1 MSCYREFLHPD
12 LKDWF
17 VFYSIV
23 FLYIKLNKG
32 EIIMNI
38 NTNTTSYDI
47 DDFIFA
53 NEEAYVSER

>member
-1 MSCYREFLHPD
+1 MFCYREFLHPD

-32 EIIMNI
+32 EIDMNF
-38 NTNTTSYDI
+38 DI
-47 DDFIFA
+47 DDLIFGD
-53 NEEAYVSER
+53 EEEYVSER

>member
-1 MSCYREFLHPD
+1 MFCYREFLHPD
-12 LKDWF
+12 PKDWF

-32 EIIMNI
+32 EITMNTHI
-38 NTNTTSYDI
+38 LGDI

-53 NEEAYVSER
+53 NEEAYISER

>member
-1 MSCYREFLHPD
+1 MFCYREFLHPD
-12 LKDWF
+12 PKDWF

-32 EIIMNI
+32 ELNMEDNRII
-38 NTNTTSYDI
+38 YDV
-47 DDFIFA
+47 DDLIFG

>member
-1 MSCYREFLHPD
+1 MFCYREFLHPD
-12 LKDWF
+12 PKDWF

-32 EIIMNI
+32 EIIMNTHI
-38 NTNTTSYDI
+38 LEDI

>member
-1 MSCYREFLHPD
+1 MFCYREFLHPD
-12 LKDWF
+12 PKDWF

-32 EIIMNI
+32 EITMNTHI
-38 NTNTTSYDI
+38 LEDI

-53 NEEAYVSER
+53 NEEAYVSDR

>member
-12 LKDWF
+12 PKDWF

-32 EIIMNI
+32 EIIMNTHI
-38 NTNTTSYDI
+38 LEDI

>member
-1 MSCYREFLHPD
+1 MFCYRECLHPD
-12 LKDWF
+12 PKDWF

-32 EIIMNI
+32 EIIMN
-38 NTNTTSYDI
+38 THVLEDI

-53 NEEAYVSER
+53 NEEAYVSDR